1 MTTIK
6 LQIPPDLL
14 AAVDRFIEEE
24 VPSASRTD
32 AMVAALRAIHDARDA
47 DPLVRH
53 AVPAIH
59 VEGPHIAPDDGPRG
73 AHPLAHVRAPDLALF
88 ARLQAASGGLIGLAS
103 RWYKRA

>member
-32 AMVAALRAIHDARDA
+32 AMVAALRAW
-47 DPLVRH
+47 
-53 AVPAIH
+53 AVGNGLMLSWRGPQEPPASW
-59 VEGPHIAPDDGPRG
+59 PAAANDG
-73 AHPLAHVRAPDLALF
+73 
-88 ARLQAASGGLIGLAS
+88 
-103 RWYKRA
+103 

>member
-32 AMVAALRAIHDARDA
+32 AMVAALRAW
-47 DPLVRH
+47 
-53 AVPAIH
+53 AVGNGLMLSWRGPQESPASW
-59 VEGPHIAPDDGPRG
+59 PAAANDG
-73 AHPLAHVRAPDLALF
+73 
-88 ARLQAASGGLIGLAS
+88 
-103 RWYKRA
+103 

>member
-32 AMVAALRAIHDARDA
+32 AMVAALRAW
-47 DPLVRH
+47 
-53 AVPAIH
+53 AVGNGLMLSWRGPQEPPAAW
-59 VEGPHIAPDDGPRG
+59 PAAANDG
-73 AHPLAHVRAPDLALF
+73 
-88 ARLQAASGGLIGLAS
+88 
-103 RWYKRA
+103 

>member
-32 AMVAALRAIHDARDA
+32 AMVAALRAW
-47 DPLVRH
+47 
-53 AVPAIH
+53 AVGNGLMLSWRA
-59 VEGPHIAPDDGPRG
+59 GQAPDGLMVWILAGGIGLFAIGAIRARGGRSDGP
-73 AHPLAHVRAPDLALF
+73 
-88 ARLQAASGGLIGLAS
+88 
-103 RWYKRA
+103 

>member
-32 AMVAALRAIHDARDA
+32 AMVAALRAW
-47 DPLVRH
+47 
-53 AVPAIH
+53 AVGNGLMLSWRVPQEPPASW
-59 VEGPHIAPDDGPRG
+59 PAAANDG
-73 AHPLAHVRAPDLALF
+73 
-88 ARLQAASGGLIGLAS
+88 
-103 RWYKRA
+103 